1 MVIEKC
7 QHVCVD
13 NHNYT
18 GMVKKVG
25 PRLRELALTVS
36 GSQDAGSRNLGIAFL
51 AISVEARAQP
61 RTRTAKA
68 FCKNRVES
76 QQSSPL

>member
-1 MVIEKC
+1 MGSAEEAELATLLFLDDICYQVIMVIEKC

-36 GSQDAGSRNLGIAFL
+36 GSQDAGSRNLGPTFYHL
-51 AISVEARAQP
+51 YMY
-61 RTRTAKA
+61 
-68 FCKNRVES
+68 
-76 QQSSPL
+76 

>member
-1 MVIEKC
+1 MVIEKS

-36 GSQDAGSRNLGIAFL
+36 GSQDAGSRNLGPTFYHL
-51 AISVEARAQP
+51 YMY
-61 RTRTAKA
+61 
-68 FCKNRVES
+68 
-76 QQSSPL
+76 